1 MVIIA
6 FAGKGGTGKSTLS
19 ALTVRYFKE
28 LNEITLALDFDP
40 DSHLGRLIGVPVSGT
55 IGGMVDRMHKEKNA
69 ELEPQK
75 PVDLSDQEYFF
86 SLIAG
91 EVLVEGNNFDLITLG
106 HPLNEIDCYC
116 PAFIWAEYAVSHL
129 MKGYGTTYQHV
140 VIDCDPG
147 TEIFPR
153 RILDAVAGTKS
164 IDVLFIVLDGSVMS
178 LDTAFS
184 IAGETRR
191 RNLRVKKISAIGNRI
206 DDPGL
211 CQVLGETARGRYGL
225 DLAGCIGTDSGIQ
238 KINMLGGSI
247 VQGQL
252 CSYMQLAEILSGILK
267 GMSDQ

>member
-1 MVIIA
+1 MAIIA
-6 FAGKGGTGKSTLS
+6 FSGKGGTGKSTLS
-19 ALTVRYFKE
+19 ALTIRYFKE
-28 LNEITLALDFDP
+28 LDNITLALDFDP
-40 DSHLGRLIGVPVSGT
+40 DSHLGRLLGVPVRGT

-75 PVDLSDQEYFF
+75 PVDVSDQEYFF
-86 SLIAG
+86 SLVAG
-91 EVLVEGNNFDLITLG
+91 EVLVEGNNFDLVTLG
-106 HPLNEIDCYC
+106 HPFNEIDCYC

-164 IDVLFIVLDGSVMS
+164 IDVLFTVLDGSVMS

-184 IAGETRR
+184 IAGETTRR
-191 RNLRVKKISAIGNRI
+191 DLSVSKILAIGNRI

-211 CQVLGETARGRYGL
+211 CHTLGEVAREKYGL
-225 DLAGCIGTDSGIQ
+225 DLIGCLGTDSGIQ
-238 KINMLGGSI
+238 SINMQGGSI
-247 VQGQL
+247 VSRENL
-252 CSYMQLAEILSGILK
+252 SSYRQMATILSDILP
-267 GMSDQ
+267 